1 MVFLQLGDIYSQ
13 VDIVNSRIW
22 FAIHIFN
29 MSREKDRIK
38 RLDLEHKG
46 TINRLK
52 LKLSKK
58 DTDTGVHM
66 FVNKMSPFNSL
77 KEIIDSRKKKRCDIL
92 TEEMIDNSLRSQDDS
107 GSSDQDESTE
117 FDTVET
123 IDTVK
128 SN

>member
-22 FAIHIFN
+22 FAIHLLN
-29 MSREKDRIK
+29 MSREKDRMK

-46 TINRLK
+46 MTNRLK

-58 DTDTGVHM
+58 DTGTGVHM
-66 FVNKMSPFNSL
+66 FINKMSPFNSL

-92 TEEMIDNSLRSQDDS
+92 TEEMIDNSLCSQGDS

>member
-22 FAIHIFN
+22 FAIHLLN
-29 MSREKDRIK
+29 MSREKDRMK

-46 TINRLK
+46 MTNRLK

-58 DTDTGVHM
+58 GTGTGVHM
-66 FVNKMSPFNSL
+66 FINKMSPFNSL

-92 TEEMIDNSLRSQDDS
+92 TEEMIDNSLCSQDDS

>member
-13 VDIVNSRIW
+13 VDIVNLRIW
-22 FAIHIFN
+22 FAIHILN

-46 TINRLK
+46 TTNRLK

-66 FVNKMSPFNSL
+66 FINKMSPFISL

-107 GSSDQDESTE
+107 GSSEQDESTE